1 MHTPMLVRNS
11 PGTTPQD
18 YTGRM
23 VKVALLASFNM
34 DLVMRAERRPVAG
47 ETLQGEFAM
56 FLGGKGFNQAVAAR
70 RLGAEVAVAGRVGD
84 DEFGRRFLDALDHEG
99 IGRGAVEVDA
109 QHGTGVASI
118 TVEPDGSNSILQAPR
133 ANRRVTPESIG
144 RHPSLFEGAA
154 VAMLQLETSMA
165 GAMAFARRAR
175 EAGCRTLLNPAPAAP
190 VPDELLA
197 LTDVLVPNEL
207 EAHTLTGLAGSGT
220 DAAFAMA
227 DALRERGPE
236 TVVITLGERGAV
248 AVDGATRVHVPAFEV
263 RAIDTVGA
271 GDAFCAAL
279 AVRLGEGAELAAAVR
294 SACAAGA
301 VASTRAGAE
310 PSMPSRAE
318 IEALA
323 ARGVPA

>member
-1 MHTPMLVRNS
+1 MHTTTLVRTS
-11 PGTTPQD
+11 PGTTRQD

-34 DLVMRAERRPVAG
+34 DMVMRAERRPLAG
-47 ETLQGEFAM
+47 ETLQAEFAT

-84 DEFGRRFLDALDHEG
+84 DEFGRRFLDALDREG
-99 IGRGAVEVDA
+99 IGREAVEVDA
-109 QHGTGVASI
+109 EHGTGVASI
-118 TVEPDGSNSILQAPR
+118 IVEPDGSNSILQAPQ

-154 VAMLQLETSMA
+154 VAMLQLETSMP
-165 GAMAFARRAR
+165 GAIAFARRAR
-175 EAGCRTLLNPAPAAP
+175 AAGCRTLLNPAPAAP

-207 EAHTLTGLAGSGT
+207 EAQALTGLAGGGT

-227 DALRERGPE
+227 DALRRRGAE
-236 TVVITLGERGAV
+236 TVIITLGERGAV